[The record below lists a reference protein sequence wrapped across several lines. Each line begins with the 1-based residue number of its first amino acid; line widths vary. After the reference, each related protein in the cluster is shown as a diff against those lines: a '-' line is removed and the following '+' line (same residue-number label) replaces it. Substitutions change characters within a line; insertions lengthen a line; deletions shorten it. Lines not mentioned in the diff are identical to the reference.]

1 LRYLLDT
8 CVISELAS
16 KRPQREVVLWVDE
29 LGPDDAYLSVVTI
42 GEVRKGIEKVREPE
56 KRDRLMAWLQSEV
69 LPRFGKNLIALDLPV
84 LLEWGRLVGR
94 LETLGS
100 PMPAMD
106 SLIAAAALHHDLV
119 LATRNVSDFQAT
131 GVKLVNP
138 WLS

>member
-1 LRYLLDT
+1 
-8 CVISELAS
+8 
-16 KRPQREVVLWVDE
+16 
-29 LGPDDAYLSVVTI
+29 
-42 GEVRKGIEKVREPE
+42 
-56 KRDRLMAWLQSEV
+56 MAWLQSEV

-131 GVKLVNP
+131 GVKLVSP